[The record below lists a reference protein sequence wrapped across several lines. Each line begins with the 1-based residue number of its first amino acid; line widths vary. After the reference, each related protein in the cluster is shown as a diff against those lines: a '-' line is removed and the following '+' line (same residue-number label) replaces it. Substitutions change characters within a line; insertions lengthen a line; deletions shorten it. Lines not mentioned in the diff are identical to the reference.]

1 MAQGAAGQE
10 QVGGAQQVYGLT
22 VACPFALPGSG
33 PAAGDTPD
41 LEIARGPAQ
50 LSGSA
55 EQRGPYRRQGNQ
67 LELEIPEAGR
77 FLLAAP
83 GRLEVAE
90 RTDIDPDVL
99 GAFLIASGLPMLLWQ
114 RGGLLLHASGVT
126 LGDRVIAL
134 SGPSGAGK
142 STIARALLEQGGK
155 LLGDDTLWLPD
166 PERPAWADGISGGQ
180 FLRDAAGGEPQFH
193 RLPPARQAGPGNL
206 AALVI
211 LSPGP
216 IEPVRLGPVAAAQAV
231 LRARHRP
238 LVPELLG
245 SNAAVLAHCTR
256 LAASVPVFRLG
267 IERGKPEAAVASIS
281 RLVER
286 SAA

>member
-1 MAQGAAGQE
+1 
-10 QVGGAQQVYGLT
+10 
-22 VACPFALPGSG
+22 
-33 PAAGDTPD
+33 
-41 LEIARGPAQ
+41 
-50 LSGSA
+50 
-55 EQRGPYRRQGNQ
+55 
-67 LELEIPEAGR
+67 
-77 FLLAAP
+77 
-83 GRLEVAE
+83 
-90 RTDIDPDVL
+90 
-99 GAFLIASGLPMLLWQ
+99 MLLWQ
-114 RGGLLLHASGVT
+114 RGGLLIHASGVA

-134 SGPSGAGK
+134 SGPSGVGK

-166 PERPAWADGISGGQ
+166 PEQPAWAHGITGGQ
-180 FLRDAAGGEPQFH
+180 FLRDAAGGEPHFH

-211 LSPGP
+211 LSPEP
-216 IEPVRLGPVAAAQAV
+216 TEPVQLGPVAAAHAV

-245 SNAAVLAHCTR
+245 RNAAVLAHCTR

-267 IERGKPEAAVASIS
+267 IEPGKPEAAVASIS
-281 RLVER
+281 RLAER

>member
-1 MAQGAAGQE
+1 MALDAAGQE
-10 QVGGAQQVYGLT
+10 QVGFAQQLYGLT

-33 PAAGDTPD
+33 PAAGGTPD
-41 LEIARGPAQ
+41 LEIVRGPAL

-67 LELEIPEAGR
+67 LELEIPDAGR

-114 RGGLLLHASGVT
+114 RGGLLIHASGVA

-134 SGPSGAGK
+134 SGPSGVGK

-166 PERPAWADGISGGQ
+166 PEQPAWAHGITGGQ
-180 FLRDAAGGEPQFH
+180 FLRDAVNGEPHFH
-193 RLPPARQAGPGNL
+193 PLPPARQSKPANL
-206 AALVI
+206 SALVI
-211 LSPGP
+211 LSPEPAEPVQLGP
-216 IEPVRLGPVAAAQAV
+216 IAAAQAV

-245 SNAAVLAHCTR
+245 RNAAVLAHCTR

-267 IERGKPEAAVASIS
+267 IEPGKPDAAVASIS

-286 SAA
+286 SVA